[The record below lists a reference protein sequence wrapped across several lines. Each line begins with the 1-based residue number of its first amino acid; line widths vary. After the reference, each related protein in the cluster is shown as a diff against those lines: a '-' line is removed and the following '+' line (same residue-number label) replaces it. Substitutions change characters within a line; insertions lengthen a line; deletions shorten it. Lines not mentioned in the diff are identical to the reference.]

1 MDKPD
6 TKMEDAAEPTAG
18 ADGAE
23 QKKQYLLDRIAT
35 SDGFKDAKA
44 HKEED
49 APAAALAALVRRVHQ
64 RADVGVQHAALRH
77 DQLSIFQRVARE
89 RFQVVYQ

>member
-6 TKMEDAAEPTAG
+6 TKMEEAGEHG

-35 SDGFKDAKA
+35 SEGFKDAKA

-49 APAAALAALVRRVHQ
+49 AAAPSAYSPSGALA
-64 RADVGVQHAALRH
+64 
-77 DQLSIFQRVARE
+77 E
-89 RFQVVYQ
+89 RKVT

>member
-6 TKMEDAAEPTAG
+6 TKMEEAGEPTPG

-23 QKKQYLLDRIAT
+23 PKKQYLLDRIAT

-49 APAAALAALVRRVHQ
+49 AARPRRRGREGHRGSVVRR
-64 RADVGVQHAALRH
+64 G
-77 DQLSIFQRVARE
+77 RVAAEAPKTPPRGQP
-89 RFQVVYQ
+89 RRSRGTR